1 MCVTPE
7 PSTKRRMS
15 LAECGAAG
23 ALQALG
29 ADGGPGGRAG
39 RALMALSAAVL
50 TANGVPPIAKLAF
63 VGIVITYVLWLMDC

>member
-15 LAECGAAG
+15 LVERGAAG

-29 ADGGPGGRAG
+29 ADSGPGGRASS
-39 RALMALSAAVL
+39 ALMTMSATIL
-50 TANGVPPIAKLAF
+50 TASGVPPIGKLLF
-63 VGIVITYVLWLMDC
+63 VGIVITYVLW